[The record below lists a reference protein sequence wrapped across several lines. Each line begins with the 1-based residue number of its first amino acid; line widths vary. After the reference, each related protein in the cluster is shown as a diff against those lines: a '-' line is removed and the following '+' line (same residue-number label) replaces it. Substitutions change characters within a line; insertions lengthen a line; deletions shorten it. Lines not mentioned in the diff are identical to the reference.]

1 MENIQNLSID
11 EIKSNILD
19 FSIDNNIRVT
29 LFKKYLINDNENN
42 SFDFF
47 LRLCGIYQFSGI
59 KILEN
64 FFYEISYD
72 ENISS
77 IIRLKTAE
85 NLISYYELEDIIEKY
100 DSQDDID
107 VKKENNKNISLRNEK
122 RKEKGFETLNIV
134 CKNILDLP
142 VQIRVDTILLLMEI
156 EKYTKDCD
164 TYFRIII
171 NDQNIDCDYRYKTI
185 LYLETKKINNY
196 IYYITNACYDFL
208 NNEKNMIMYRIL
220 AAQYLLQNC
229 DISEKLRIEIQE
241 IIVSFAK
248 DEDLDYNLRADAA
261 DLILN
266 LGTDKYKLIGREII
280 TYLGIDEDN
289 LKTVYNNK
297 QNVHVDKIEES
308 VLYICKILLTTNT
321 MKIDKKYIDY
331 NYVKTQIED
340 ILKDKKEHIKDCTI
354 NKKYC
359 KYCNPDEIIQDNLY
373 CSNECEIEY
382 IKETKI
388 KSSLNRIYIDRSLY
402 LGSTLSIISVKTWS
416 YIQENEF
423 KLEMIKRF
431 LEELEEM
438 SGTCASG
445 FLSRL
450 VNCLSGFGDLQ
461 ITISIEDQLIA
472 NFIGRLNAYSRKILN
487 KDSPFYNEKLYD
499 ILELLIYEN
508 NIIFNCK
515 NYKEN
520 KKIQKNIK
528 NIIDSYLE
536 GERDE
541 KISNAVEIFSENVI
555 NEMTINVNKYADRRY
570 FSLFFRTY
578 LPSLRQELYEEFRE
592 FMTDFEF
599 DLCIRKA
606 ISTYE
611 GLTKFI

>member
-19 FSIDNNIRVT
+19 FSIDNNIRMT

>member
-1 MENIQNLSID
+1 M
-11 EIKSNILD
+11 
-19 FSIDNNIRVT
+19 
-29 LFKKYLINDNENN
+29 
-42 SFDFF
+42 
-47 LRLCGIYQFSGI
+47 
-59 KILEN
+59 
-64 FFYEISYD
+64 
-72 ENISS
+72 
-77 IIRLKTAE
+77 
-85 NLISYYELEDIIEKY
+85 
-100 DSQDDID
+100 
-107 VKKENNKNISLRNEK
+107 
-122 RKEKGFETLNIV
+122 
-134 CKNILDLP
+134 
-142 VQIRVDTILLLMEI
+142 
-156 EKYTKDCD
+156 
-164 TYFRIII
+164 
-171 NDQNIDCDYRYKTI
+171 
-185 LYLETKKINNY
+185 
-196 IYYITNACYDFL
+196 
-208 NNEKNMIMYRIL
+208 
-220 AAQYLLQNC
+220 
-229 DISEKLRIEIQE
+229 
-241 IIVSFAK
+241 
-248 DEDLDYNLRADAA
+248 
-261 DLILN
+261 
-266 LGTDKYKLIGREII
+266 
-280 TYLGIDEDN
+280 
-289 LKTVYNNK
+289 
-297 QNVHVDKIEES
+297 
-308 VLYICKILLTTNT
+308 
-321 MKIDKKYIDY
+321 
-331 NYVKTQIED
+331 
-340 ILKDKKEHIKDCTI
+340 
-354 NKKYC
+354 
-359 KYCNPDEIIQDNLY
+359 
-373 CSNECEIEY
+373 
-382 IKETKI
+382 
-388 KSSLNRIYIDRSLY
+388 NRIYIDRSLY
-402 LGSTLSIISVKTWS
+402 LGSTLSIIFVKTWS

-423 KLEMIKRF
+423 KLEMIKRL

-499 ILELLIYEN
+499 ILELLMYEN

-536 GERDE
+536 GERGE